1 MKEVRTL
8 QTIIASAITGSAAV
22 IAAILALVGVVITV
36 HKSNDKLL
44 TELDKRS
51 ELDDK
56 KLEAKLEKYS
66 AVTDEKIAEL
76 TREVRKHNGFAEK
89 MPVVEEQIRT
99 IYKKL
104 DKLESD
110 GR

>member
-1 MKEVRTL
+1 M

-36 HKSNDKLL
+36 KKSNDKLL

-51 ELDDK
+51 EIEDK
-56 KLEAKLEKYS
+56 KLDAKLDKYS

-76 TREVRKHNGFAEK
+76 TREVRKHNDFAERIPVAENNIQTLYK
-89 MPVVEEQIRT
+89 M
-99 IYKKL
+99 
-104 DKLESD
+104 LERVGND
-110 GR
+110 GK